1 MHPSNRYSTR
11 YPNRSLEV
19 DPPCNP
25 QSRIPTRS
33 ASNLTRLDS
42 TRLDSKPPAL
52 HSPCSPPIPKPL
64 SSSQEPIPYLQK
76 IFPQH
81 LLKHIHRTSPA
92 LTKCTS

>member
-19 DPPCNP
+19 DPHAIFNP
-25 QSRIPTRS
+25 GSRLDPP
-33 ASNLTRLDS
+33 LTRLDS
-42 TRLDSKPPAL
+42 TQLDSKPPLAL
-52 HSPCSPPIPKPL
+52 HLPCPPPIPKPL
-64 SSSQEPIPYLQK
+64 SSSQKPILYLQK

-92 LTKCTS
+92 LTKCTP

>member
-33 ASNLTRLDS
+33 ASNSTRLDS
-42 TRLDSKPPAL
+42 TCLEASSTPLALFTPYSKATQFFTRTNT
-52 HSPCSPPIPKPL
+52 L
-64 SSSQEPIPYLQK
+64 SSKDIP
-76 IFPQH
+76 
-81 LLKHIHRTSPA
+81 SA
-92 LTKCTS
+92 SS